1 VPDADQFGLVIP
13 HELGDGRDEFV
24 ALAADARA
32 VLAGF
37 HAFNIHRGLIGVNSP
52 RGEICPPTLGGR
64 LTVKG
69 PRILIL
75 DIETAPH
82 LAYVWGLWDQRV
94 GLNQIVEVSSVLCF
108 AAKWHGRP
116 KVHFASDH
124 HDGHDQMVAKAHAL
138 VDEADAVVHYNGR
151 AFDMKHLRREF
162 LLAGLG
168 PPSPHKDIDLLTVAR
183 SKFKFA
189 SNKLAH
195 ISVALGLEGKA
206 ETGGFELWTGC
217 MAGDAAAWRTMKSYN
232 VQDVLQTEQV
242 YDRLLPW
249 IDGHPHNGLYGR
261 HGFEAEDI
269 CGRCGGTALVRRGYT
284 YTQVGRYR
292 KYQCGA
298 CRSYSRGRKRVG
310 TVDARPTS

>member
-1 VPDADQFGLVIP
+1 MTDDLAD
-13 HELGDGRDEFV
+13 
-24 ALAADARA
+24 
-32 VLAGF
+32 
-37 HAFNIHRGLIGVNSP
+37 
-52 RGEICPPTLGGR
+52 R
-64 LTVKG
+64 LDQVG
-69 PRILIL
+69 PKVLIL

-94 GLNQIVEVSSVLCF
+94 GLNQLVETSSVLCF
-108 AAKWHGRP
+108 AAKWHRKP

-124 HDGHDQMVAKAHAL
+124 HDGHDAMLRRAHAL
-138 VDEADAVVHYNGR
+138 VDEADAIVHYNGR

-162 LLAGLG
+162 LLADLG

-206 ETGGFELWTGC
+206 ETGGFELWRDC
-217 MAGDAAAWRTMKSYN
+217 MAGDAKAWRTMKAYN
-232 VQDVLQTEQV
+232 VQDVHQTEAV

-261 HGFEAEDI
+261 HGFEAEDF
-269 CGRCGGTALVRRGYT
+269 CGRCGARELVRRGYY

-292 KYQCGA
+292 RYQCSV
-298 CRSYSRGRKRVG
+298 CKSYSRGRKRVG
-310 TVDARPTS
+310 TVDVRPVA